1 MSLTKP
7 KRKVT
12 GKTSPQRSLV
22 LMRAEPKPMSVAPE
36 LVLKRRK
43 GSVSCDENAPTAA
56 EPFAVPISY
65 HLSHDLLEKMQTD
78 NCRKKTSLIS
88 FTSFENI

>member
-1 MSLTKP
+1 MHDNSKLSRNIQNRDNKDD
-7 KRKVT
+7 
-12 GKTSPQRSLV
+12 SAAS
-22 LMRAEPKPMSVAPE
+22 
-36 LVLKRRK
+36 
-43 GSVSCDENAPTAA
+43 AA

-88 FTSFENI
+88 FTSSENI